1 MGIAQIALNRPTL
14 CPPGTVVHFFETLF
28 FHGFLHCQNEPKS
41 AQTKRSDPLPTPQ
54 KQEIAYVDVEN
65 KCSKPSGQALTPPPP
80 NVQCPYENNTFQ
92 TGHMRMSRLPKILN
106 N

>member
-1 MGIAQIALNRPTL
+1 MGIAQIALNRPT
-14 CPPGTVVHFFETLF
+14 PVHRALWCTFLRPYFFMF
-28 FHGFLHCQNEPKS
+28 FCI
-41 AQTKRSDPLPTPQ
+41 AKRSDPLPTPQ
-54 KQEIAYVDVEN
+54 KQEIAYVDVEK